1 MKNAHIKSKE
11 EVPTELRLEVYKEV
25 LEKINWKTNESGLC
39 HLLPM
44 LLWGFSYPLE
54 AHNRLDHSFWDT
66 KLMFPELSP
75 EIPKICRAHNE
86 NLVRCNALKRM
97 IKKLEKS
104 LVESN

>member
-1 MKNAHIKSKE
+1 MKNGHIKTKE
-11 EVPTELRLEVYKEV
+11 EVPTKLRLEVYKEA
-25 LEKINWKTNESGLC
+25 LDKTNWKTNETGLC

-44 LLWGFSYPLE
+44 LLWGFTYPLE
-54 AHNRLDHSFWDT
+54 AHKRVDHSFWDT

-75 EIPKICRAHNE
+75 ELHKIYRASKE
-86 NLVRCNALKRM
+86 NLVRRNALRRM